1 MAPVLMTAEQALK
14 LLDDV
19 TKGISATREVHQAIL
34 LALQTLQ
41 KELENVKG

>member
-1 MAPVLMTAEQALK
+1 MTTEQALK

-34 LALQTLQ
+34 VALATIK
-41 KELENVKG
+41 KELDVKG

>member
-1 MAPVLMTAEQALK
+1 MTVEQALK

-34 LALQTLQ
+34 MALATLK
-41 KELENVKG
+41 KELEYVKG

>member
-1 MAPVLMTAEQALK
+1 MTVEQALK

-34 LALQTLQ
+34 VALATIK
-41 KELENVKG
+41 KELDVKG